1 MKNQPMQKEYVP
13 PVIKTWG
20 TVAELTQTGN
30 TNPTDSDF
38 KGGSKSP
45 PGLIKQGKAW

>member
-1 MKNQPMQKEYVP
+1 MKNQPMQKAYVS

-38 KGGSKSP
+38 KGGSVTL
-45 PGLIKQGKAW
+45 PGVVPK